1 MKRQEL
7 QELSLFVEN
16 FPKGMQWK
24 GLWHLFARH
33 GDVIEAFIAGKLSR
47 GEKRFGFVRFRCK
60 TNAMRTME
68 RMNGFSVYRFRLTVK
83 LAYPKKRRQFLNQ
96 AGTNRGKSANQWDIR
111 IVRHGWKY
119 QVNWIEEIVE
129 VNVGNMK
136 YEISVVEIGFKDE
149 TCDPLLLKGKLNKN
163 DHNGVPTKE
172 NQSES
177 SSDTRKNSLP
187 LEDNL
192 NCSIEEDA
200 LEVMNFGSKSK
211 GNVERSTESST
222 KSVQSKPS
230 DKMNR
235 NWSKVVQNLSQ
246 MAELNRACVNPVEDE
261 AINVVHIGKDHIEGC
276 FLAALEINRQLAKVD
291 ILGVKPDKDC
301 TCKAVENEKSCEG
314 DISVLEQSNG
324 QLGLTNCFDFNLAKD
339 MIKSPR
345 EVVGKDL
352 EVNTNGIQ
360 DSQLENMDPVTSQ
373 ALEDIRCMGLQNMV
387 GKTLSP
393 LERTKDKSYWEK
405 WVDRQNNA
413 QVNLGDSFAYREM
426 VGSLEESRGFFPD
439 YAPKRRKGKRY
450 GSLIG
455 FQDKFL
461 LEKERKKRNRTLR
474 RVKKS
479 KNDIEMSELSG
490 RFLSDSDLM
499 ARWNAAVKEARNTLE
514 LGKRVG
520 FQIEGDESEAVR
532 ELALL
537 DWNQSV

>member
-1 MKRQEL
+1 
-7 QELSLFVEN
+7 
-16 FPKGMQWK
+16 
-24 GLWHLFARH
+24 
-33 GDVIEAFIAGKLSR
+33 
-47 GEKRFGFVRFRCK
+47 
-60 TNAMRTME
+60 
-68 RMNGFSVYRFRLTVK
+68 
-83 LAYPKKRRQFLNQ
+83 
-96 AGTNRGKSANQWDIR
+96 
-111 IVRHGWKY
+111 
-119 QVNWIEEIVE
+119 
-129 VNVGNMK
+129 
-136 YEISVVEIGFKDE
+136 
-149 TCDPLLLKGKLNKN
+149 
-163 DHNGVPTKE
+163 
-172 NQSES
+172 
-177 SSDTRKNSLP
+177 
-187 LEDNL
+187 
-192 NCSIEEDA
+192 
-200 LEVMNFGSKSK
+200 
-211 GNVERSTESST
+211 
-222 KSVQSKPS
+222 
-230 DKMNR
+230 MNR

-439 YAPKRRKGKRY
+439 YAPKRRVFASMLSSKFKNECYSYFDRAMDFGVISPRTLHKNLLGLRGY
-450 GSLIG
+450 CVGTDQRLIVYDYIPNLSLLSHLHDQFAG
-455 FQDKFL
+455 DVQLDW
-461 LEKERKKRNRTLR
+461 KKRMKI
-474 RVKKS
+474 V
-479 KNDIEMSELSG
+479 
-490 RFLSDSDLM
+490 
-499 ARWNAAVKEARNTLE
+499 
-514 LGKRVG
+514 VG
-520 FQIEGDESEAVR
+520 SAKGI
-532 ELALL
+532 L
-537 DWNQSV
+537 